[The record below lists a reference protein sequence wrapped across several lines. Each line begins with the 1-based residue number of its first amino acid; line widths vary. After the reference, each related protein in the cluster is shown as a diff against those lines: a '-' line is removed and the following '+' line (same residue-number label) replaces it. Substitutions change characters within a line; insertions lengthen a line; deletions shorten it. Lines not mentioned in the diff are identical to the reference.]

1 MEITLTKGNFEDE
14 VLKSEIPVLVDFWAS
29 WCGPCKMLAP
39 TVAQIA
45 EEYSGKIKVGKVN
58 VDEEESLSREYGI
71 VSIPTVILFKN
82 GKSQTVPDGNLGNLR
97 GNRLSQGTTE
107 AILYS
112 SILSYLKH
120 AKCSTIYVDECLSHM
135 HSELEKYLIWLSI
148 LLKEKDSQLFFTT
161 HNVEICDL
169 QLPTNAFLFLKR
181 NKEGLNEAFWANTK
195 LIKNDRSFRNYY
207 ENDYFGVL
215 PDYSSLIA
223 LLHKEGE

>member
-82 GKSQTVPDGNLGNLR
+82 GKPEKTSIGLIPKETLVSMLG
-97 GNRLSQGTTE
+97 
-107 AILYS
+107 
-112 SILSYLKH
+112 
-120 AKCSTIYVDECLSHM
+120 
-135 HSELEKYLIWLSI
+135 
-148 LLKEKDSQLFFTT
+148 
-161 HNVEICDL
+161 
-169 QLPTNAFLFLKR
+169 
-181 NKEGLNEAFWANTK
+181 
-195 LIKNDRSFRNYY
+195 
-207 ENDYFGVL
+207 
-215 PDYSSLIA
+215 
-223 LLHKEGE
+223 